1 MSDRDRLLEL
11 EFAVIGTLLREPQR
25 IGEAAAALTPE
36 DFSEALT
43 RRMFQALCELHFDG
57 APIDRAT
64 VLHKLG
70 GEYAEAVDEA
80 AKRQTAELGYY
91 CGMLREAAQLAKAQ
105 AAALGIVHAETLQQ
119 AAAQTEQLNSLLTQR
134 PGRKAYDMQQL
145 LEMFFDGYGKHKNT
159 EFLPWGFAELDKHLY
174 ARLGNFI
181 VLGGY
186 PSAGKTMLSIQMAL
200 RMAERYRV
208 GYYSF
213 ETDALT
219 LAERILAHVSQVPL
233 GKIKQ
238 EKATEAEARELAK
251 AAEKISG
258 LPIDWIPCSG
268 ISVSTIRA
276 EALNRRHQVIF
287 VDYLQQI
294 SSRGM
299 NRYEQVTEISKE
311 LATLARAHGIAVI
324 ALAQLSRPEKTGKGQ
339 TKLAR
344 PTMSSFRES
353 GQIEQDAD
361 IAFLLYPED
370 PNDNHSPRLLAV
382 GKNKEGE
389 RPLIRLDFDGATQT
403 FTAHLPDKG
412 EQYRNVMKA
421 CGAGKVAAQRAMK
434 DQAVFTELEND
445 GEELPF

>member
-1 MSDRDRLLEL
+1 MSDRDRLLEM
-11 EFAVIGTLLREPQR
+11 EFTVIGSLLREPER
-25 IGEAAAALTPE
+25 MGEAAAALSPE

-43 RRMFQALCELHFDG
+43 RRMFQALCELHFEG

-64 VLHKLG
+64 ALHKLG

-80 AKRQTAELGYY
+80 AKYQTAELNYY
-91 CGMLREAAQLAKAQ
+91 CGMLRETAQLARIQ
-105 AAALGIVHAETLQQ
+105 AAALGITYAETMQQ
-119 AAAQTEQLNSLLTQR
+119 AAEQADRLNSLLIQR
-134 PGRKAYDMQQL
+134 PGRRAYDMQQL
-145 LEMFFDGYGKHKNT
+145 LGRFFDGFGKHKNA
-159 EFLPWGFAELDKHLY
+159 EFLPWGFDELDKHLY

-213 ETDALT
+213 ETDELT
-219 LAERILAHVSQVPL
+219 LAERLLAHVSKVPL
-233 GKIKQ
+233 GKIKR
-238 EKATEAEARELAK
+238 ENVTDAEARALTK
-251 AAEKISG
+251 AAEKLSS

-268 ISVSTIRA
+268 VTVSSIRA

-287 VDYLQQI
+287 VDYLQEI

-299 NRYEQVTEISKE
+299 NRYEQVTEISRE

-324 ALAQLSRPEKTGKGQ
+324 ALAQLIRPEKTGKGQ
-339 TKLAR
+339 TRLSR

-370 PNDNHSPRLLAV
+370 PNDNHSARLLAV

-389 RPLIRLDFDGATQT
+389 RPLIKMDFDGATQT
-403 FTAHLPDKG
+403 FTPHTPGKG

-434 DQAVFTELEND
+434 GQQVFTELEDD
-445 GEELPF
+445 GEALPF